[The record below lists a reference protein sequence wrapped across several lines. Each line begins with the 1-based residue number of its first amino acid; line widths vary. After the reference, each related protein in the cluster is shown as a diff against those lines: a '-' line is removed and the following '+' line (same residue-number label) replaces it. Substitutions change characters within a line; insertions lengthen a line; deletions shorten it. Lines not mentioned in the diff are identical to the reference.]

1 MAPKQTPA
9 QPVPVLTKAEK
20 QEEAQ
25 RARAQRAA
33 AMGPGRIEAEDV
45 LADVIATMD
54 LDARRMKL
62 KAEDG
67 EYLTVSE
74 SQCLGNYARVLAQA
88 IQVKQQRRPGEEGLD
103 DDEVAEKAEAIR
115 KKYKHAEKQRGAS

>member
-1 MAPKQTPA
+1 MAK
-9 QPVPVLTKAEK
+9 TKPPTAKEAYA
-20 QEEAQ
+20 EAQ

-33 AMGPGRIEAEDV
+33 AMGPGRTEAEDV
-45 LADVIATMD
+45 LADVVAIMD

-62 KAEDG
+62 KVEDG

-88 IQVKQQRRPGEEGLD
+88 IQVKQQRKPDEEGM
-103 DDEVAEKAEAIR
+103 DDEDLEEKAEAIR
-115 KKYKHAEKQRGAS
+115 KKYKHAAKQAPAVD